1 MRLGLGLNFF
11 IIGVEILRGYFLASI
26 LTIKNYKR
34 MYFFAF
40 LMIFVNVFL
49 QLSVIY
55 AFQNNIHSDFNIKII
70 IYVVFSSYISI
81 TCSIYRTPIF
91 SDKIISGDYIVYAI
105 RPLRYI
111 SQFIFE
117 ELSFSATFGVIYSFV
132 PIVCALIFV
141 NSGIYLNYITFLLS
155 YILSL
160 ILATELTIF
169 IYSLTVF
176 TQKNSAIKALFHS
189 VCALLSG
196 SMIPIVFLPDAYIRI
211 IQYLPFASIVNTPI
225 QLLFGSQNGNNL
237 ILCQIIW
244 ILLFYV
250 FNLIISEK
258 ILKFQR
264 HIGG

>member
-1 MRLGLGLNFF
+1 
-11 IIGVEILRGYFLASI
+11 
-26 LTIKNYKR
+26 
-34 MYFFAF
+34 
-40 LMIFVNVFL
+40 MIFVNVFL

-141 NSGIYLNYITFLLS
+141 NSGIHLNYIIFLLS

-160 ILATELTIF
+160 ILATEFTIF

-196 SMIPIVFLPDAYIRI
+196 SMIPIVFLPDAYVRI

-237 ILCQIIW
+237 MLCQIIW

-250 FNLIISEK
+250 VNLIISEK

>member
-55 AFQNNIHSDFNIKII
+55 AFQNNIHSDFKII

-81 TCSIYRTPIF
+81 TSSIYRTPIF
-91 SDKIISGDYIVYAI
+91 SDKIINGDYIVYAI

-117 ELSFSATFGVIYSFV
+117 ELSFSVSFGLIYSFI
-132 PIVCALIFV
+132 PIVCALFFL
-141 NSGIYLNYITFLLS
+141 NSGIYLNYIIFLIS

-160 ILATELTIF
+160 ILATEFTIF

-237 ILCQIIW
+237 MLCQIIW

-250 FNLIISEK
+250 LDLIISEK